1 MGKAR
6 VSLKLKLPIL
16 LVGLALVACATVGTV
31 AYQTVREGLAG
42 TVGERLDLL
51 VAAKSNALSYRF
63 RVMEN
68 DVAVQA
74 SSAYAISALSEL
86 ARWFD
91 VSPEDQEI
99 IRDYYRAGDS
109 LPIRERLQRDGAG
122 HGLGYSWRHRAVHET
137 FRQVADK
144 SGFSDIL
151 LINNGGDVVYSVAKN
166 ADFGENVKSRNLQGT
181 SLHSLWLELQEAPR
195 GAQTFV
201 GFHPYRH
208 AGFEMRAM
216 VARPLFA
223 MSGDDSTPAQRVG
236 TMVFAFSEGV
246 LTDLLKDRRI
256 GAAGGGTMIMGPAG
270 RLYAADENVPPTLR
284 RPGGVMVSSDA
295 NLETRISLA
304 DDVAGQYIMRHRD
317 ISVFDRTWTVVV
329 TEPVSVAFKIVN
341 DMRRSMMMSLAL
353 TAIPLIIAGVLAA
366 WSLVRPIN
374 GLTTALGA
382 IAGGQRVDRI
392 PGRERGD
399 EIGAIAEAVMRIR
412 SNAEAEMARR
422 QEDDRLRHAMLEN
435 ERRQMLSSLA
445 SDLEKSIAG
454 IAAAVS
460 AASEQLSAT
469 ADGLK
474 EAVQH
479 TESGSGTVGKAT
491 RSALDSIQSIEH
503 ATLSLK
509 AAVDQLEHAAS
520 RSDVIAHEARSW
532 TEEAGRVVET
542 LSEGA
547 ETIGAVV
554 GLISAIADQTNLLAL
569 NATIEAA
576 RAGEAGRGF
585 AVVAS
590 EVKSLAGQTTR
601 ATGDIARQIETMR
614 SATRTTV
621 EAIDRIRSTM
631 VELSTATRET
641 VETMAE
647 QRGATHAI
655 ATDVADASG
664 EIARIVEAM
673 TTVSSA
679 AGRSSSSA
687 TSLRDAAQELNGQ
700 AGDLKKEV
708 FGFIQRIRSA

>member
-6 VSLKLKLPIL
+6 ISLKLKLPIL

-31 AYQTVREGLAG
+31 AYQTVREGLAS
-42 TVGERLDLL
+42 TAGERLDLL

-74 SSAYAISALSEL
+74 SSAYAVSALAEL
-86 ARWFD
+86 ARWYD
-91 VSPEDQEI
+91 VSPEDQEL
-99 IRDYYRAGDS
+99 IRQYYRADDTIP
-109 LPIRERLQRDGAG
+109 LKDRLQRDGAN

-137 FRQVADK
+137 FRQVAEK

-151 LINNGGDVVYSVAKN
+151 LLNAQGDVVYSVAKH
-166 ADFGENVKSRNLQGT
+166 ADFAENVNAATLKNT
-181 SLHSLWLELQEAPR
+181 TLHTLVNELANAPR
-195 GAQTFV
+195 GAQAFV
-201 GFHPYRH
+201 GLHPYRH

-216 VARPLFA
+216 VARPLFSS
-223 MSGDDSTPAQRVG
+223 SGADSQPDQRVG
-236 TMVFAFSEGV
+236 TMVFAFSETI

-256 GAAGGGTMIMGPAG
+256 GAAGGGTIVVGPAG
-270 RLYAADENVPPTLR
+270 RIYAYDENVPPELR
-284 RPGGVMVSSDA
+284 RSGSLMLSS
-295 NLETRISLA
+295 TA
-304 DDVAGQYIMRHRD
+304 DLRTEVQLLDGLSERFLHRHRD
-317 ISVFDRTWTVVV
+317 INVFDRTWTVVV
-329 TEPVSVAFKIVN
+329 TEPAEVAFKLV
-341 DMRRSMMMSLAL
+341 DAMRRTMMTSSAL
-353 TAIPLIIAGVLAA
+353 TAIPLIVAGFIAA

-374 GLTTALGA
+374 GLTNALSA
-382 IAGGQRVDRI
+382 IAAGKPVTAI

-422 QEDDRLRHAMLEN
+422 REDDRLRHEMIEA
-435 ERRQMLSSLA
+435 ERRQMLATLA
-445 SDLEKSIAG
+445 SDLEKSVAG

-469 ADGLK
+469 ADGMK
-474 EAVQH
+474 SSVQH
-479 TESGSGTVGKAT
+479 TEAGSATVGRST

-509 AAVDQLEHAAS
+509 AAVDQLEHAAG
-520 RSDVIAHEARSW
+520 RSDVIAHDARGW
-532 TEEAGRVVET
+532 TEEASRVVET

-590 EVKSLAGQTTR
+590 EVKTLAGQTTR

-621 EAIDRIRSTM
+621 EAIDRIRATM

-655 ATDVADASG
+655 VTDVAAASA

-673 TTVSSA
+673 TTMSGAARQSSA
-679 AGRSSSSA
+679 SA
-687 TSLRDAAQELNGQ
+687 TSLHDAAQELNGQ